1 MYKIINIT
9 DEQIALGNE
18 EHQLVMVPTTAA
30 NYENPKVGDV
40 VELFQGEDTFIV
52 TKAEPEYESAA
63 LSAESSQK
71 KEVVPLEMM
80 PNSAKAKMYSH
91 LQ

>member
-30 NYENPKVGDV
+30 NYENPKVGMSLNCFRV
-40 VELFQGEDTFIV
+40 RIL
-52 TKAEPEYESAA
+52 
-63 LSAESSQK
+63 L
-71 KEVVPLEMM
+71 L
-80 PNSAKAKMYSH
+80 
-91 LQ
+91 